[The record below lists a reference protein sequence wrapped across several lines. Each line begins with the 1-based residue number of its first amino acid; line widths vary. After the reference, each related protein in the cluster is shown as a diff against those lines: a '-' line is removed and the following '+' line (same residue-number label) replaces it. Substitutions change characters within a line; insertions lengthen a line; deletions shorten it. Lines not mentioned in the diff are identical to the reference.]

1 MDNEIVLL
9 QIMAAFTG
17 VAAIALLVQMASLI
31 GICLTIR
38 RLKMRVNTFLGR
50 WEPLAADAQKT
61 LEEVSRESTEILKQ
75 VRELTVAAK
84 SQIDKVD
91 ATIDALSKTTQ
102 LQAQKVDQTVQVL
115 LERAQQTSL
124 ALQEALLTPVKQIRA
139 VGVGIAAMIDA
150 LAGRRRSSVDRATQ
164 DEEMFI

>member
-31 GICLTIR
+31 GICLTMR
-38 RLKMRVNTFLGR
+38 RLKTRVNSFLDR
-50 WEPLAADAQKT
+50 WEPLADDAQKT
-61 LEEVSRESTEILKQ
+61 LEEVGRESTEILKQ
-75 VRELTVAAK
+75 VRELTVVAK
-84 SQIDKVD
+84 AQVDKVD
-91 ATIDALSKTTQ
+91 ATLDALSKTTQ
-102 LQAQKVDQTVQVL
+102 LQAQKVDETVQIL
-115 LERAQQTSL
+115 LERAQETSL
-124 ALQEALLTPVKQIRA
+124 ALQQALLAPVKQIRA

-150 LAGRRRSSVDRATQ
+150 LAGRRRSSVDQATQ

>member
-31 GICLTIR
+31 GICLTMR
-38 RLKMRVNTFLGR
+38 RLNKRVNTFLDR
-50 WEPLAADAQKT
+50 WEPLAEDAQKT
-61 LEEVSRESTEILKQ
+61 LEDVGRESTEILKQ
-75 VRELTVAAK
+75 VRELTAVVKA
-84 SQIDKVD
+84 QVDKVD
-91 ATIDALSKTTQ
+91 VTIDALSKTTQ
-102 LQAQKVDQTVQVL
+102 LQAQKVDETVQIL
-115 LERAQQTSL
+115 LERVQQTSL
-124 ALQEALLTPVKQIRA
+124 SLQQALLTPVKQIRA

-150 LAGRRRSSVDRATQ
+150 LAGRRRSSVDQATQ